1 MEEVTLVVPSIG
13 CQGCMKKIVKQLET
27 LPGVEIIQSDVPTKS
42 LLLRTVAQGTSRE
55 QIEEA
60 VRAIGH
66 WVAAGGTDLAEPQA

>member
-1 MEEVTLVVPSIG
+1 
-13 CQGCMKKIVKQLET
+13 MKKMVKQLET

-66 WVAAGGTDLAEPQA
+66 RVAAG